1 MNQESEIDALNKVS
15 EALNNLDRQEI
26 RRVIEW
32 LIDRFN
38 LTADE
43 LSAESTLVAGD
54 ISETQQIDLAEDET
68 ESGKIV
74 HRYRKKQIQ
83 DYDTALD
90 LFAEAKIKKS
100 SDKVLLMAA
109 FLQERMNFK
118 EIAAHDISFRLKRIK
133 HSVSNVSSLLSG
145 LLQQEP
151 AVMVEITSENPSKYY
166 KKKIQVTK
174 IGLKLASRLI

>member
-1 MNQESEIDALNKVS
+1 MNQESDIDALNKVS
-15 EALNNLDRQEI
+15 EALENLDSQERI
-26 RRVIEW
+26 RIIAW
-32 LIDRFN
+32 LIDRFD
-38 LTADE
+38 LTA
-43 LSAESTLVAGD
+43 LPAEYIT
-54 ISETQQIDLAEDET
+54 ETQQIDIT
-68 ESGKIV
+68 ENKPKPEEIV
-74 HRYRKKQIQ
+74 RRYRKKKII

-90 LFAEAKIKKS
+90 LFAEAKIKRA

-109 FLQERMNFK
+109 FLQERLNFK

-151 AVMVEITSENPSKYY
+151 PVMVEIPTENQSKYY
-166 KKKIQVTK
+166 KKKVKVTE